1 MSKSLKLENDTY
13 IDSGSI
19 VHNKEILSKLL
30 GNLIKVKEFK
40 IIFDVS
46 NASVGDYVIGYTENN
61 IPSIDGMSAVGYLVK
76 TLGYADKNFV
86 FNPHWRNG
94 KIYAK
99 MLIGYKESAD
109 KTLSLHG
116 YVIYINDSLID
127 TDKIL

>member
-1 MSKSLKLENDTY
+1 MSKSLKLDDTY

-19 VHNKEILSKLL
+19 VHNRELLSKLL

-61 IPSIDGMSAVGYLVK
+61 IPSIDGMSAVGYVVN
-76 TLGYADKNFV
+76 TASYSNKNFV
-86 FNPHWRNG
+86 FNPQWRNG
-94 KIYAK
+94 KVYAK
-99 MLIGYKESAD
+99 MLIGYKVSAD
-109 KTLSLHG
+109 TTLSLYG
-116 YVIYINDSLID
+116 YVIYINKSLID

>member
-1 MSKSLKLENDTY
+1 MSKSLKLEDDTY
-13 IDSGSI
+13 IDSSSI
-19 VHNKEILSKLL
+19 THNRELLSELL

-61 IPSIDGMSAVGYLVK
+61 IPSIDGMSAVGYLVNMV
-76 TLGYADKNFV
+76 GFADKNFV

-99 MLIGYKESAD
+99 MLLGYKGGD
-109 KTLSLHG
+109 TTINLFG
-116 YVIYINDSLID
+116 YVVYINDSLIN